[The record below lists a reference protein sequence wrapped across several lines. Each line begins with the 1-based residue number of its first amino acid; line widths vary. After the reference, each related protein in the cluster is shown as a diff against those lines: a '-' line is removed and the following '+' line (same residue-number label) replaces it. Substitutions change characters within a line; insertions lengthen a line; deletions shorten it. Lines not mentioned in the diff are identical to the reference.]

1 MGAQGYFLGQ
11 ISLSQVPS
19 FLHKQAQLNRVN
31 MFLQMKQFPKPKTR
45 YYYPQ
50 PVLPLL
56 LRLLKTL
63 RFLLFLLLGLQ
74 QLRTLCL

>member
-1 MGAQGYFLGQ
+1 MQGNFQGQ
-11 ISLSQVPS
+11 ISLSQVPL
-19 FLHKQAQLNRVN
+19 FLHKQAQLNQVN

-45 YYYPQ
+45 YYYLQ

-63 RFLLFLLLGLQ
+63 RFLLFLLLDLQ
-74 QLRTLCL
+74 QLHMFCL